1 MRELDDALN
10 RLANIL
16 GAEILDSWVEVLAE

>member
-1 MRELDDALN
+1 MRELDDALH

-16 GAEILDSWVEVLAE
+16 GAEIVDCWVEVLAE